1 MDCFLETAA
10 SMWLMTRK
18 AVGMATP
25 NPSDEN
31 VQESLEECRVSLEE
45 QAAEMAQDCRWIGME
60 ALKKRK
66 AGDSVGA
73 LNMLKERRRKLR
85 RLEKLRNN
93 ITLVVGQI
101 EALESMDLDKKLM
114 RTLQVSSAALKQAGV
129 GTGVKDAE
137 EVMSQLDE
145 QMRQSS
151 ELTSVLSGPINDDL
165 DFDVDEEFEELLRD
179 AAPVRAIP
187 STTSPIATVN
197 STAEPP
203 VKASVLIEP
212 VPQAELV
219 LPTRVPQMLF

>member
-1 MDCFLETAA
+1 
-10 SMWLMTRK
+10 
-18 AVGMATP
+18 
-25 NPSDEN
+25 
-31 VQESLEECRVSLEE
+31 
-45 QAAEMAQDCRWIGME
+45 
-60 ALKKRK
+60 
-66 AGDSVGA
+66 
-73 LNMLKERRRKLR
+73 MLKERRRKLR

-179 AAPVRAIP
+179 AAPVRAVH
-187 STTSPIATVN
+187 STTSPIVTVN
-197 STAEPP
+197 STVEPA

>member
-10 SMWLMTRK
+10 SMWLLTRK
-18 AVGMATP
+18 AVGMSSASS
-25 NPSDEN
+25 SDEN

-45 QAAEMAQDCRWIGME
+45 QAAEMAQVCRWIGLE

-66 AGDSVGA
+66 GGDSVGA

-93 ITLVVGQI
+93 LTLVVGQI

-114 RTLQVSSAALKQAGV
+114 RTLQVSSVALKQAGV

-151 ELTSVLSGPINDDL
+151 ELTSVLSGPLNDDM
-165 DFDVDEEFEELLRD
+165 DFDVDEELEEFLRD
-179 AAPVRAIP
+179 AGPVKAPG
-187 STTSPIATVN
+187 TVN
-197 STAEPP
+197 STMNPLPEPTAPIKAAVP
-203 VKASVLIEP
+203 VEP
-212 VPQAELV
+212 TPQAELV
-219 LPTRVPQMLF
+219 LPTRVPQLLF